1 MSWTIINGICVRWHD
16 KPIGW
21 VFILKK
27 ILTCWIMYPLL
38 LVAES
43 GNDRQLCFKQQPRAQ
58 CLDIQ
63 DIQVAIFDS
72 NANRTEITKNVAS
85 TVSIRTTGN
94 SLVQDQRVLE
104 MFLNSAPI
112 VSLKKWMERLLC
124 SEKRTFCKCNKD
136 DCLQIILIFESIL
149 GMGCIVVA
157 EIHNTPNS
165 LWNANGKKLQIK

>member
-1 MSWTIINGICVRWHD
+1 
-16 KPIGW
+16 
-21 VFILKK
+21 
-27 ILTCWIMYPLL
+27 MYPLL

-112 VSLKKWMERLLC
+112 VSLKK
-124 SEKRTFCKCNKD
+124 
-136 DCLQIILIFESIL
+136 
-149 GMGCIVVA
+149 
-157 EIHNTPNS
+157 
-165 LWNANGKKLQIK
+165 